1 MTTLAIIVGV
11 LCAGALITFVGTHL
25 IERAHRP
32 RGRFIDIG
40 GFAQHVVEMGPRDA
54 QDALPVVVLHGAS
67 ANLEDM
73 HLALGERLGGR
84 RRVIFV
90 DRPGLGFSVRRAG
103 EGASPA
109 YQTAVLRDVLD
120 QLGVE
125 RAIVVGHSWGGAL
138 ALTFALDCPECTAGL
153 VLVAPATHPGVWRLN
168 KLNALLAGPVG
179 WLFART
185 LAFPFGAVLIW
196 PGSRTAF
203 LPQTIPD
210 RYVRRSAALLVLRPP
225 TLMANWA
232 DVGRLDTFLERQVPR
247 YATLTAPTIVL
258 AGDRDP
264 FVPAARHGEKLAAA
278 APGVKLVV
286 LPGFGHMLHHAAADR
301 VVEAVDEL
309 AGAHSIQ

>member
-11 LCAGALITFVGTHL
+11 LCAGALITFIGTHV

-40 GFAQHVVEMGPRDA
+40 GFAQHVVEMGPHDA

-138 ALTFALDCPECTAGL
+138 ALTFALDCPERTAGL

-185 LAFPFGAVLIW
+185 LAFPFGAILIW